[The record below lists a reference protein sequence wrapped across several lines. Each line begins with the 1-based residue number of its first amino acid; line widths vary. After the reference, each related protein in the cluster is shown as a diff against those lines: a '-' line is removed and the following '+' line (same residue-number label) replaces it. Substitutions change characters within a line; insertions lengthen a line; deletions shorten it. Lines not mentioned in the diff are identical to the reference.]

1 MANRDMPSP
10 IKGVSESL
18 DPSKQV
24 PLTSGYMNNVR
35 AIDVL
40 ERQVRIGQRPG
51 LDKVFDEQISGL
63 SMPIVAITQVT
74 TID

>member
-1 MANRDMPSP
+1 MANRNMPSP
-10 IKGVSESL
+10 IKGVSEAL
-18 DPSKQV
+18 DPSKQF

-40 ERQVRIGQRPG
+40 EKQLRIGQRPG
-51 LDKVFDEQISGL
+51 LDKVFDEQIGGASL
-63 SMPIVAITQVT
+63 PIIAICTIT